1 MTFTAEL
8 MRNHRNVLRFQR
20 ISKNLLTSGLL
31 NPVAYYG
38 IECVIRF
45 CLSSN
50 HMQFP
55 SFSSNNFLVVARQL
69 TSSSAHNNAYTSF
82 IRSRFHEVKSAKP
95 ELSNFDVF
103 KKLSKLYKSLPAE
116 EVEKLKCEANERQSE
131 IKKATRYAY
140 RNGMPRSPPNSGLK
154 VFMKQKLKDCKV
166 SHYYVHYY
174 EHHVPLSSY
183 SLIVYLRVSEIG
195 IKREKHLLVFSLI
208 I

>member
-1 MTFTAEL
+1 
-8 MRNHRNVLRFQR
+8 
-20 ISKNLLTSGLL
+20 
-31 NPVAYYG
+31 
-38 IECVIRF
+38 
-45 CLSSN
+45 
-50 HMQFP
+50 MQFP

-154 VFMKQKLKDCKV
+154 VFMKQKLKDCKGTPV
-166 SHYYVHYY
+166 SQMKSDFKDTTKQW
-174 EHHVPLSSY
+174 LSLPESKQLEY
-183 SLIVYLRVSEIG
+183 NNIAKDLKTDFEVKLKEWATENNLRYT
-195 IKREKHLLVFSLI
+195 KRISILAERFYKLNHPK
-208 I
+208 